1 MNASEKYNEQYA
13 EIENQLSV
21 LKVKLKKNRACF
33 EKASTNWAYVGS
45 VAHIN
50 VLLKEINMFLGE

>member
-21 LKVKLKKNRACF
+21 LKVKLKKNKACF
-33 EKASTNWAYVGS
+33 EKVSNNWAYVGS
-45 VAHIN
+45 ISQIN
-50 VLLKEINMFLGE
+50 VLLKEINLFLGE